1 MAEKEYRR
9 LTRSRSRTAF
19 SIVSTSRASLWVGK
33 DHLLCID
40 TNGYTETY
48 KRFYFRDIQAVILR
62 KTVEWHIISG
72 ILSLIVGGFAL
83 IALLGGNAVVA
94 WIFGIIAGLFGLV
107 LTFNIFSGPTCSFH
121 MRTAVQVEHF
131 PSISRVKVARR
142 MMARLRPLIA
152 NAQGQLAPEEIPALM
167 HGLFTASP
175 WSQTGSAA
183 PRYVVDDPNAPPRVV
198 S

>member
-62 KTVEWHIISG
+62 KTVEWHIISV
-72 ILSLIVGGFAL
+72 ILSLIVGGFGL
-83 IALLGGNAVVA
+83 IALLGGNAAVA
-94 WIFGIIAGLFGLV
+94 WIFGTIAGLFGL
-107 LTFNIFSGPTCSFH
+107 LLLLNIIGGPTCSFH

-131 PSISRVKVARR
+131 PSISRVRVARR
-142 MMARLRPLIA
+142 MLTRLRPLIA
-152 NAQGQLAPEEIPALM
+152 SAQGQLAPEEIPALM

-175 WSQTGSAA
+175 WSPGGTATS
-183 PRYVVDDPNAPPRVV
+183 RYVVDDPNAPPRMVP
-198 S
+198 